1 MMNRF
6 LRMPVAALVV
16 VMGAVL
22 VASAA
27 HAGNDPSDELDRQE
41 MNEHLGQAMTCAQ
54 QGNFSCTQRELAAAT
69 RLANGNADRQ
79 AINRTA
85 QAVEDARLRQ
95 MFDQAK
101 GKYAAQQ
108 AAVEERAEES
118 EQEIRASNRAAAAE
132 SARIDAMQRADQEH
146 VRREEA
152 RSRMLIAE
160 QNRRNTQELADIS
173 RRVNQETIAAIAE
186 TNRRIAEQA
195 SEKNR
200 AARAAESRS
209 TPVAAKSSPAAGA
222 VVARA
227 ETDMRSGEG
236 VTTSARLGNSSR
248 RPTSAGQAGDPSN
261 VGRADLAQISQAQ
274 APGVTSDHA
283 QRAQARVD
291 SLAKNSAQEP
301 SKRAHEVELGP
312 IKPEMLA
319 ICRQGK
325 SKGWACW
332 GALDNQI
339 IFDEPT
345 VESALARQH
354 CAGGTW
360 AAGGPTIDGVKWE
373 AYRCNKSLGYGDD
386 DVAKRHFMTV
396 ARRSYQC
403 PKNMPGDG
411 RCEILYGQR

>member
-1 MMNRF
+1 
-6 LRMPVAALVV
+6 
-16 VMGAVL
+16 
-22 VASAA
+22 
-27 HAGNDPSDELDRQE
+27 
-41 MNEHLGQAMTCAQ
+41 
-54 QGNFSCTQRELAAAT
+54 
-69 RLANGNADRQ
+69 
-79 AINRTA
+79 
-85 QAVEDARLRQ
+85 
-95 MFDQAK
+95 
-101 GKYAAQQ
+101 
-108 AAVEERAEES
+108 
-118 EQEIRASNRAAAAE
+118 
-132 SARIDAMQRADQEH
+132 
-146 VRREEA
+146 
-152 RSRMLIAE
+152 MLIAE

-227 ETDMRSGEG
+227 ETDVRSGEG
-236 VTTSARLGNSSR
+236 GTTSARLGNSSR